1 MIKTHLSP
9 QLITTPQQ
17 LAEVRQALLSQPV
30 VAVDTES
37 NSLFAYR
44 ERVCLIQ
51 FSIPG
56 HDYLVDPLAIDDISG
71 LGDVFA
77 DPEIE
82 KIFHAAEYDLLVL
95 KRDFDFSFTNLFD
108 TMVAARILGRRR
120 VGLGSLLEDE
130 FDVKVE
136 KKYQRSDWGRRPLPP
151 EMRNYAAL
159 DTYFLIQL
167 RNLLYQELIDA
178 NRWALAKEDFFRLA
192 QVNGTPPEPHGADV
206 WRVNGVHDLT
216 PHQVTILRYLAE
228 YREERAKQLDRPLF
242 KVIGDKTLAAIA
254 EAQPETLEELS
265 EIDGMTK
272 GQLHRHGKALL
283 KAVQQGQKDNPTYRP
298 HSKRLDDDILD
309 TLDSLRNWR
318 KVRARKLGVESD
330 VVLPRDVMEQI
341 AHKQPEDWN
350 TLSEVLAE
358 VPWRRDK
365 FGQDIYRIV
374 AKSHNGSKSHG

>member
-1 MIKTHLSP
+1 MMKTHLSP

-17 LAEVRQALLSQPV
+17 FAEVRQALLSQPI

-56 HDYLVDPLAIDDISG
+56 HDYLVDPLALDDISG
-71 LGDVFA
+71 LGDLFA

-95 KRDFDFSFTNLFD
+95 KRDFDFCFANLFD
-108 TMVAARILGRRR
+108 TMVAARILGRKR

-159 DTYFLIQL
+159 DTYFLIRL
-167 RNLLYQELIDA
+167 RNLLQQELIDA
-178 NRWALAKEDFFRLA
+178 NRWALAKEDFYRLA

-206 WRVNGVHDLT
+206 WRVNGVHDLS

-242 KVIGDKTLAAIA
+242 KVIGDKTLVAIA
-254 EAQPETLEELS
+254 DAQPTTLKELS
-265 EIDGMTK
+265 EIDGMTR

-283 KAVQQGQKDNPTYRP
+283 KAVQQGQKDGPTYRP

-350 TLSEVLAE
+350 TLSEVLDE